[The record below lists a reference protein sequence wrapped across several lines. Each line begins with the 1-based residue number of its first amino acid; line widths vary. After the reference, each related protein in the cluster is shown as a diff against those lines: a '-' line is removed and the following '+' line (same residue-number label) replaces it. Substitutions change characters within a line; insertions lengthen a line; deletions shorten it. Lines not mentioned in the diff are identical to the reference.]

1 MMDNLKEFMVGAAYV
16 SGLVGI
22 IYVTLV
28 VVGNAIG
35 VGL

>member
-1 MMDNLKEFMVGAAYV
+1 MDKLIEFLYGAGYIVCIATA
-16 SGLVGI
+16 

-35 VGL
+35 VR

>member
-1 MMDNLKEFMVGAAYV
+1 MNKLIEFLYGAGYIACIV
-16 SGLVGI
+16 TV

-35 VGL
+35 VR

>member
-1 MMDNLKEFMVGAAYV
+1 MNKLIEFLYGAGYIACIGTV
-16 SGLVGI
+16 

-35 VGL
+35 VR